1 MTKPEHPAYKGI
13 RSTYI
18 GIFANLILVIVKGWA
33 GFFGNSYAL
42 IADAIE
48 SLSDVLTSV
57 VVLIG
62 LKASAKQPDESHP
75 YGHGKAEPIAGIFV
89 SISLFIASLIIA
101 KQSIENIQS
110 PHEAPAPF
118 TLFVLIFVIVVK
130 SQLFKFIKKTGDEIE
145 STAVKGDAWHHLS
158 DALTSLAAAIGI
170 IIAIVGGKGYESAD
184 DWAAL
189 LGSLAIAYNAINLFK
204 PAFNE
209 LMDMAPPKE
218 LVLEIKKIALSVEGV
233 QDVEKCIIRKM
244 GFDFFI
250 DIHLIVKG
258 ELSVKEG
265 HEIGHAVKNAIKS
278 KKTNVYD
285 VFTHIE
291 PFDENIA
298 YNKTTS

>member
-1 MTKPEHPAYKGI
+1 MSSQNHPAYKGI

-18 GIFANLILVIVKGWA
+18 SIFANLILVIIKGLA

-48 SLSDVLTSV
+48 SLSDVLTSI

-89 SISLFIASLIIA
+89 AISLFIASIMIA
-101 KQSIENIQS
+101 KQSIENIQN
-110 PHEAPAPF
+110 PHEVPAPF

-130 SQLFKFIKKTGDEIE
+130 GQLFKRIKKTGDEID
-145 STAVKGDAWHHLS
+145 STAVRGDAWHHLS

-170 IIAIVGGKGYESAD
+170 LIAIIGGKGYESAD

-189 LGSLAIAYNAINLFK
+189 VGSLVIAYNAANLFK

-218 LVLEIKKIALSVEGV
+218 LVLEIKEIAFGVEGV
-233 QDVEKCIIRKM
+233 KDVEKCIIRKM
-244 GFDFFI
+244 GFEYFI
-250 DIHLIVKG
+250 DIHLIVNG
-258 ELSVKEG
+258 ELSVKQG
-265 HEIGHAVKNAIKS
+265 HDIGHAVKNAIKS
-278 KKTNVYD
+278 RKPTVYD
-285 VFTHIE
+285 VLTHIE
-291 PFDENIA
+291 PFDEKVAI
-298 YNKTTS
+298 KKSIS